1 MVAAAA
7 HCRGQPRDGGDR
19 GVIGDRDALGGRIGR
34 DREDAR
40 TTFRR
45 QLRRA
50 SPWRDA
56 PAAAALA
63 LYGEEACERV
73 PEDAEHKEPDA
84 DEHEYVA
91 APVLDSGCGGTEP
104 LHESFLA
111 DGDTERRSEQ
121 QQDQHERGDGE
132 GRDGCGEPAGSGRLP
147 GQTGQ
152 DGSRSVEPGG
162 DVAEA
167 EQRGPSDGVLA
178 AEPCLL
184 LERTVDGGF
193 ELLSVRV
200 VEYTLEDPGRPDTP
214 ERYRLI
220 TTIMDPEQAPADELA
235 ALYAERWE
243 IETALDELK
252 THQRGPKVVLRSKT
266 SDGVLQ

>member
-1 MVAAAA
+1 
-7 HCRGQPRDGGDR
+7 
-19 GVIGDRDALGGRIGR
+19 
-34 DREDAR
+34 
-40 TTFRR
+40 
-45 QLRRA
+45 
-50 SPWRDA
+50 
-56 PAAAALA
+56 
-63 LYGEEACERV
+63 
-73 PEDAEHKEPDA
+73 
-84 DEHEYVA
+84 
-91 APVLDSGCGGTEP
+91 
-104 LHESFLA
+104 
-111 DGDTERRSEQ
+111 
-121 QQDQHERGDGE
+121 
-132 GRDGCGEPAGSGRLP
+132 LP

-200 VEYTLEDPGRPDTP
+200 VEYTLEDPGRPDTG

-220 TTIMDPEQAPADELA
+220 TTIMDPEAAPADELA

-266 SDGVLQ
+266 SDGVRQEIYGHLCTHYAIRALLSTSAGQDLAPMPAIEALAPP